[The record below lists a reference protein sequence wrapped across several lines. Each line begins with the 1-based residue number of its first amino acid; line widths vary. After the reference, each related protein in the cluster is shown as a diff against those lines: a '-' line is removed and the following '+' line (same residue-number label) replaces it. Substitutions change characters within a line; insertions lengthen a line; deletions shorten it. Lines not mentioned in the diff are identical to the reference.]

1 MHLNFMVYG
10 CHWIKAS
17 AVSFLWLCRDRTSCY
32 WKKKRKK
39 RKLRESKNLKGV
51 VNGVKAYFRRGTRW
65 FFEFF
70 QGVPQQDNQLETRTE
85 KCFESYATIHPD
97 LCLVI
102 TVMCLSVHFGGIIP
116 CLSSEV
122 SPSQWFSI
130 FWWSSKERDTYANE
144 QKCDETR
151 VAM

>member
-1 MHLNFMVYG
+1 MHLNSMVYVATRSKPPRFRFYDSVATG
-10 CHWIKAS
+10 PRVIE
-17 AVSFLWLCRDRTSCY
+17 
-32 WKKKRKK
+32 KKKKK

-51 VNGVKAYFRRGTRW
+51 VNEVKAYFRRGTRW

-70 QGVPQQDNQLETRTE
+70 QGVPQQDNQLETRAE

-130 FWWSSKERDTYANE
+130 FWWSSKKRDTYANE